1 MNALVELFL
10 CCFAVTLLACVAFAV
25 WPALKRFCVRLHD
38 QFVGLDAF
46 GKLVVTLGV
55 CLGVMYGGSKS
66 VSVLARTSSDS
77 AIGVV
82 AADYMEGPDGVPAS
96 LVTALGTTNLVAYSF
111 AVTNTVLTGSE
122 LAEKVWFREDNR
134 QAWTNFTNAGL
145 RYESMYELASPT
157 TTVWF
162 AFATSSWTH
171 VMLYVGDDLP
181 PVYVETEGGV
191 TLDAF
196 LMTST
201 SVTVTYTVDASA
213 LTGPG
218 QVVFERMSQGGNWAA
233 VATETAVAGQHTA
246 VFAGFMVA
254 KRTMWRI
261 RLLVEVGE

>member
-1 MNALVELFL
+1 MNALAELIIG
-10 CCFAVTLLACVAFAV
+10 CFAVMLLACTAFAA
-25 WPALKRFCVRLHD
+25 WPALKRFCMRLYD

-46 GKLVVTLGV
+46 GKAVVTLAV
-55 CLGVMYGGSKS
+55 CLSVMYGGSKS
-66 VSVLARTSSDS
+66 ISVLAKTSSDS

-96 LVTALGTTNLVAYSF
+96 LVSALGTTNLVAYSF
-111 AVTNTVLTGSE
+111 AVTNTILTGSE
-122 LAEKVWFREDNR
+122 LASKVWFREDNR

-145 RYESMYELASPT
+145 QYESMYELASPT
-157 TTVWF
+157 TIVWF
-162 AFATSSWTH
+162 AFATGSWTH
-171 VMLYVGDDLP
+171 AMIYVGDDLP

-201 SVTVTYTVDASA
+201 SATITYTVDAAA

-218 QVVFERMSQGGNWAA
+218 QVVFERMSTGGSWET
-233 VATETAVAGQHTA
+233 VASETASAGQHTA

-261 RLLVEVGE
+261 RLLVEVEE